1 MNRALPSAGEIW
13 IHFKE
18 KQYRIIT
25 LAEDAK
31 TGESY
36 VVYQALYGSYGHYL
50 RPLAMFMSEVDHQK
64 YPDCQQT
71 WRFEKLPNMCSWKPE
86 FARQTNVQHTRK
98 KGASDSCLKEK

>member
-1 MNRALPSAGEIW
+1 MDRALPSSGEIW

-36 VVYQALYGSYGHYL
+36 VVYQALYG
-50 RPLAMFMSEVDHQK
+50 
-64 YPDCQQT
+64 
-71 WRFEKLPNMCSWKPE
+71 
-86 FARQTNVQHTRK
+86 
-98 KGASDSCLKEK
+98 

>member
-64 YPDCQQT
+64 YPDCQRT
-71 WRFEKLPNMCSWKPE
+71 WRFEKLPNMCS
-86 FARQTNVQHTRK
+86 
-98 KGASDSCLKEK
+98 

>member
-1 MNRALPSAGEIW
+1 MDRALPSSGEIW

-36 VVYQALYGSYGHYL
+36 GGVSGALWLIWSLSAAFVYVY
-50 RPLAMFMSEVDHQK
+50 E
-64 YPDCQQT
+64 
-71 WRFEKLPNMCSWKPE
+71 
-86 FARQTNVQHTRK
+86 
-98 KGASDSCLKEK
+98 

>member
-18 KQYRIIT
+18 KLYRIIT

-50 RPLAMFMSEVDHQK
+50 RPLDMFMSEVDHQK
-64 YPDCQQT
+64 YPDCQRT

-98 KGASDSCLKEK
+98 KGASDSCLKKK

>member
-1 MNRALPSAGEIW
+1 MDRALPSSGEIW

-36 VVYQALYGSYGHYL
+36 VVYL
-50 RPLAMFMSEVDHQK
+50 RRSMAHMAIICVLWQ
-64 YPDCQQT
+64 
-71 WRFEKLPNMCSWKPE
+71 
-86 FARQTNVQHTRK
+86 
-98 KGASDSCLKEK
+98 CL